1 MTFQNRHNV
10 KCNIWILFVFVS
22 EAEDKSPSLPGSRL
36 QVENV
41 PKFSVTNQQQNE
53 CNYSVNKD
61 INKVIGNMFSN
72 SIKKNS
78 LHDVTLHYCQLSL
91 CVVCEELRH
100 RNKKLHTSQIKY
112 SEDLFLR
119 WLIPD
124 SFQWDSQRMAEMH
137 NSKIFTLVNI
147 FSGWCT
153 ASLHQARPTVST
165 KPMAKIQATTAPTQ
179 IWYPLQTV
187 SYHTL

>member
-41 PKFSVTNQQQNE
+41 PKFSVTNQHVFKF
-53 CNYSVNKD
+53 Y
-61 INKVIGNMFSN
+61 
-72 SIKKNS
+72 KNS
-78 LHDVTLHYCQLSL
+78 QFTWCHVTLLSI
-91 CVVCEELRH
+91 VIVCEELRH

-119 WLIPD
+119 WLILD
-124 SFQWDSQRMAEMH
+124 SFQWDSHRMAEMH